1 MRFHVKLA
9 FGIPPPGWQPS
20 RMSRW
25 KARTWWIL
33 GLLLL
38 LQIGAVVGFRGW
50 AVHRD
55 IDDWEN
61 YQANARA
68 RGEDLGIKA
77 WLPTAVP
84 DDDNVFGHPWVVALL
99 ASESSPQAE
108 AVAELQAWPGLALDG
123 YEAPSKGKSWFDG
136 REAEAARVLRAGK
149 DRADDF
155 KAIHEAAG
163 RGGCQ
168 PPVDLDG
175 SFENVGGPWTR
186 IGDLGQM
193 LSVHA
198 DAAMASGDSS
208 TAIADLEAMLNLGRH
223 LRGGNF
229 LLATVIGAGF
239 EAHARKV
246 IDAGLSRQ
254 IFQPE
259 DRLRLLAAMRKRP
272 VPDELAAVMRVERGV
287 FLAALEKLV
296 ATPPP
301 AGIKAKFAAFLNP
314 SRRLVATNSL
324 HFCRML
330 DAPLASGGGRAAWED
345 FDLHVQERS
354 QLKET
359 PATGIAASALA
370 LGNVAVGLFVHE
382 DALDQIRLRLAE

>member
-1 MRFHVKLA
+1 M
-9 FGIPPPGWQPS
+9 
-20 RMSRW
+20 
-25 KARTWWIL
+25 
-33 GLLLL
+33 L
-38 LQIGAVVGFRGW
+38 LQIGWAVGFQTW
-50 AVHRD
+50 AIRRD
-55 IDDWEN
+55 IVQWEK
-61 YQANARA
+61 YQAHCRA
-68 RGEDLGIKA
+68 IGEDLGIKA
-77 WLPTAVP
+77 WLPPVVP
-84 DDDNVFGHPWVVALL
+84 DDDNVFTHPWVTGFV
-99 ASESSPQAE
+99 ASESSPQAV
-108 AVAELQAWPGLALDG
+108 AVAEMQPWPGLALDG

-136 REAEAARVLRAGK
+136 REAEAAAVLRAGK
-149 DRADDF
+149 DRAGDF
-155 KAIHEAAG
+155 GAIHEAAG

-208 TAIADLEAMLNLGRH
+208 TAVADLEAMLNMGRH

-254 IFQPE
+254 IFHPE
-259 DRLRLLAAMRKRP
+259 DRQRLLAAMRTRP

-296 ATPPP
+296 ATPQP
-301 AGIKAKFAAFLNP
+301 AEFKAKFRAVLNP
-314 SRRLVATNSL
+314 PKRLVATNSL

-345 FDLHVQERS
+345 FDLRVQELS
-354 QLKET
+354 QEKAT
-359 PATGIAASALA
+359 PATRIAASALA
-370 LGNVAVGLFVHE
+370 LGNLAASLFVHE
-382 DALDQIRLRLAE
+382 DALDQIRQRLAE